1 MKATN
6 AFLKTFARDEVMMV
20 RSFALFSA
28 LCVAL
33 LLSLSACQGEKKEDV
48 SSEVPETSAGETSA
62 GDTTEAA
69 NNAET
74 TAPAE
79 KETAT
84 TAPAED
90 SADGESD
97 DCVAKCV
104 QRNQMKAVGAD
115 QIERDCEAECKQ

>member
-1 MKATN
+1 
-6 AFLKTFARDEVMMV
+6 MV

-48 SSEVPETSAGETSA
+48 SSEVPETSAGET
-62 GDTTEAA
+62 TEEA

-79 KETAT
+79 KETAA

-90 SADGESD
+90 SADGASD